1 MRKFMFFMALSGL
14 LASCSNNNFTLN
26 GVTEKGVQMGDSVYL
41 QYIENGRPFTLAK
54 DAVRDTLFSIKG
66 YTDKARLCYLTT
78 KISGRIK
85 SKAELYVE
93 PGEIDIR
100 LNESRPIVS
109 GTFLNT
115 RLQEYKDSIDIID
128 AMFKRYREK
137 SLIPNLSE
145 KGAEE
150 AQKGMMVLSLTR
162 SEYVNKFLE
171 KNIDNMVSGYILT
184 KNHGTI
190 DPEAGARFIARMPLE
205 CKSDTTVRHI
215 EKSFHNKIATA
226 EGKIFKDFTALNNSG
241 KSVRFSDYVGKG
253 KVTVLNVCG
262 STGKNAASD
271 AKEMKAIADAFKDNV
286 QFVGLAIETDAR
298 AWNKFIESN
307 SIWWPQMSEL
317 QGWGSRAIF
326 SYGIN
331 SFPYNIVFGADG
343 RILRRGI
350 KTAELPSYL
359 GSIAK

>member
-1 MRKFMFFMALSGL
+1 
-14 LASCSNNNFTLN
+14 
-26 GVTEKGVQMGDSVYL
+26 
-41 QYIENGRPFTLAK
+41 
-54 DAVRDTLFSIKG
+54 
-66 YTDKARLCYLTT
+66 
-78 KISGRIK
+78 
-85 SKAELYVE
+85 
-93 PGEIDIR
+93 
-100 LNESRPIVS
+100 
-109 GTFLNT
+109 
-115 RLQEYKDSIDIID
+115 
-128 AMFKRYREK
+128 MFKRYREK

-331 SFPYNIVFGADG
+331 SFPYNIVFDANG

-350 KTAELPSYL
+350 RTAELPSYL
-359 GSIAK
+359 GGIAK